1 MYGYRFR
8 PGAGTDGELVGGDQ
22 RRDIALVSFESTEKD
37 IVIAELGNSDA
48 VEVGIVVVH
57 EPVIITDGF
66 EAGGVIG
73 QEPGAAEGAGGGDP
87 KDSVGADAA
96 LPIAQG
102 GDELWG
108 EGELGFGIGQDD
120 EVVLSA
126 VAFGEGDGGWV
137 GVGCVRCSHRHD
149 SF

>member
-1 MYGYRFR
+1 MYGYWFR
-8 PGAGTDGELVGGDQ
+8 PGAGADGELVGGNQPPGSNIVGEDAGAIAAHF
-22 RRDIALVSFESTEKD
+22 RDA
-37 IVIAELGNSDA
+37 A
-48 VEVGIVVVH
+48 VGVVVVH
-57 EPVIITDGF
+57 KPVIIAYDF
-66 EAGGVIG
+66 EAGGAIS
-73 QEPGAAEGAGGGDP
+73 QEPGAAKGTGGSNP
-87 KDSVGADAA
+87 EDSVGADAA

-137 GVGCVRCSHRHD
+137 GVGCVRYSHRHD

>member
-22 RRDIALVSFESTEKD
+22 PSGSNIVGEDAGAIAAHFRDAT
-37 IVIAELGNSDA
+37 
-48 VEVGIVVVH
+48 VGVVVVH
-57 EPVIITDGF
+57 KPVIITDGF

-73 QEPGAAEGAGGGDP
+73 QKPGAAEGAGGGDP
-87 KDSVGADAA
+87 EDSIGADAA